1 MIFEDLVCERNNTI
15 LVGIKFYM
23 PENLLFLLV
32 IFWLTD
38 SLNVIKFL
46 FRVQSAF

>member
-23 PENLLFLLV
+23 PEKLF
-32 IFWLTD
+32 FFACY
-38 SLNVIKFL
+38 FL
-46 FRVQSAF
+46 ADRFSERDKIPV